1 MANKKDLILR
11 SGFTNRELLAMKNNF
26 YAMRRWYRLERK
38 PIPES
43 EPKDL
48 TEYILSIANRSFFT
62 PFIIFIIG
70 FIQTTGIYFMYHS
83 IGSTMLMVFIS
94 LFALFCGMHITAKSE
109 NTKLI
114 TTSKLFALHISI
126 KLEQVKKY
134 FKRS

>member
-1 MANKKDLILR
+1 MAHKKILILS

-48 TEYILSIANRSFFT
+48 TEYILSIANRTFFT
-62 PFIIFIIG
+62 PFITIIIG

-83 IGSTMLMVFIS
+83 IGSTMLMLFIS
-94 LFALFCGMHITAKSE
+94 LFALFCGIHITEKSE
-109 NTKLI
+109 NIKLI
-114 TTSKLFALHISI
+114 TTPKLFMLHISI
-126 KLEQVKKY
+126 KLEQVKKNL
-134 FKRS
+134 KRS